1 MAQLHSSLSH
11 RKAAEYLSMPCSHS
25 KMTTV
30 ALEAKKC
37 GKQDY
42 HRAYK
47 IFSDPKFLPF
57 MSPMATLCC

>member
-1 MAQLHSSLSH
+1 
-11 RKAAEYLSMPCSHS
+11 
-25 KMTTV
+25 MTTV

-42 HRAYK
+42 HRAYE

-57 MSPMATLCC
+57 MSPIATLCC